1 MSFKEFFRE
10 AIALSTAKKK
20 YTSKQSPH
28 YQTPT
33 EKIKTLFGD
42 KHRLVFPIEITDLDE
57 AKNHQLFEKIRDFLE
72 TKNYSLE
79 SFSDYVK
86 GVTYQNK
93 NGKPD
98 TKNPMKIGRVLEKE
112 EPMGEI
118 EVNQRTVDPTTG
130 EVKREKKIV
139 PGKPLSHEFKMDP
152 TRLQG
157 KNFVVIS
164 RHPYDIAGMSTDR
177 NWTSCMD
184 LGPKIE
190 YKDRKMEYGI
200 HSSYV
205 KEDIAA
211 GSLIAYLVSDKD
223 RTAGGE
229 LAIRRP
235 IGRILMKPF
244 VSEDGKKIAYSVG
257 KIYGAGGE
265 TFKSFVSKW
274 VEDFNGKLEGEYKL
288 HPNLYNDY
296 DVLPGKV
303 NYAEVVMTKINEIFF
318 PDELEIIN
326 FDRNIDFSKAAIEPV
341 KVNGVLSV
349 DDPVAIKFL
358 KKKNVPIYKQ
368 MLEYGKYINSPDFL
382 LRMPGL
388 NSYRNDIK
396 NITGEYPLI
405 NYIPAENPYFTLNFS
420 FPLDFRGKDLNR
432 DVVENEAENLGN
444 LKALVID

>member
-1 MSFKEFFRE
+1 MTFKEFFQE

-28 YQTPT
+28 YQNPS
-33 EKIKTLFGD
+33 EKVKALFGD

-72 TKNYSLE
+72 SKNYSLE

-112 EPMGEI
+112 EPLGEI
-118 EVNQRTVDPTTG
+118 EINQRTVDPSTG

-139 PGKPLSHEFKMDP
+139 PGKPLAHEFKMDP

-190 YKDRKMEYGI
+190 YKDRKEENGL
-200 HSSYV
+200 HSDYV
-205 KEDIAA
+205 KEDIAS

-223 RTAGGE
+223 RTPGGD

-244 VSEDGKKIAYSVG
+244 VSEDGTKIAYSVG

-265 TFKSFVSKW
+265 AFKSFISKW

-296 DVLPGKV
+296 DVLPGKE
-303 NYAEVVMTKINEIFF
+303 NYAEIVMTKINELFF
-318 PDELEIIN
+318 PDELEIIS
-326 FDRNIDFSKAAIEPV
+326 FSRNIDFSKAATEPV
-341 KVNGVLSV
+341 KVNGVFMTY
-349 DDPVAIKFL
+349 DDKAINYLRKL
-358 KKKNVPIYKQ
+358 KVPIYKQ
-368 MLEYGKYINSPDFL
+368 MVEYGRYINSPQYL
-382 LRMPGL
+382 SKMPGL
-388 NSYRNDIK
+388 NSVREELK
-396 NITGEYPLI
+396 TITGETPI
-405 NYIPAENPYFTLNFS
+405 VDFIPPDSFAFRFS
-420 FPLDFRGKDLNR
+420 FPLDFRGKQLTR
-432 DVVENEAENLGN
+432 DVVENEAENLYE
-444 LKALVID
+444 LASLIQE

>member
-1 MSFKEFFRE
+1 MTFKEFFQE

-28 YQTPT
+28 YQNPS
-33 EKIKTLFGD
+33 EKVKALFGD
-42 KHRLVFPIEITDLDE
+42 KHRLVYPIEITDLDE

-72 TKNYSLE
+72 SKDYSLE

-86 GVTYQNK
+86 GFTYRNK

-98 TKNPMKIGRVLEKE
+98 TKNPMKIGGVLEKE

-118 EVNQRTVDPTTG
+118 EINQRTVDPSTG

-139 PGKPLSHEFKMDP
+139 QGKRLAREFQMDP
-152 TRLQG
+152 TRLKG

-190 YKDRKMEYGI
+190 YKGRKEENGL
-200 HSSYV
+200 HSDYV
-205 KEDIAA
+205 KEDIAS

-223 RTAGGE
+223 RTPGGD

-244 VSEDGKKIAYSVG
+244 VSEDGTKIAYSVG

-265 TFKSFVSKW
+265 AFKSFISKW

-296 DVLPGKV
+296 DVLPGKE
-303 NYAEVVMTKINEIFF
+303 NYAEIVMTKINELFF
-318 PDELEIIN
+318 PDELEIIS
-326 FDRNIDFSKAAIEPV
+326 FSRNIDFSKAATEPV
-341 KVNGVLSV
+341 KVNGVFMTRDNKATNYLS
-349 DDPVAIKFL
+349 KF
-358 KKKNVPIYKQ
+358 KVPLYKQ
-368 MLEYGKYINSPDFL
+368 MKEYGKYINSPQYL
-382 LRMPGL
+382 SKMPGL
-388 NSYRNDIK
+388 NSVREELK
-396 NITGEYPLI
+396 AITGETPI
-405 NYIPAENPYFTLNFS
+405 IEFIPPDSFAFHFS
-420 FPLDFRGKDLNR
+420 FPLDFRGKQLTR
-432 DVVENEAENLGN
+432 DVVENEAENLYE
-444 LKALVID
+444 LASLIQE

>member
-1 MSFKEFFRE
+1 MSFKEFFQE

-28 YQTPT
+28 YQNPS
-33 EKIKTLFGD
+33 EKVKVLFGD

-72 TKNYSLE
+72 SKNYSLE

-112 EPMGEI
+112 EPLGEI
-118 EVNQRTVDPTTG
+118 EINQRTVDPSTG

-139 PGKPLSHEFKMDP
+139 PGKPLAHEFKMDP

-190 YKDRKMEYGI
+190 YKGRKEEHGL
-200 HSSYV
+200 HSDYV
-205 KEDIAA
+205 KEDIAS

-223 RTAGGE
+223 RTPGGD

-244 VSEDGKKIAYSVG
+244 VSEDGKSIAYSVG

-265 TFKSFVSKW
+265 AFKSFVTKW
-274 VEDFNGKLEGEYKL
+274 AEDLNGKLEGEYKL

-296 DVLPGKV
+296 DVLPGKI
-303 NYAEVVMTKINEIFF
+303 NYAEIVMTKINELFF
-318 PDELEIIN
+318 PDELEIIS
-326 FDRNIDFSKAAIEPV
+326 FSRNIDFSKAATEPV
-341 KVNGVLSV
+341 KVNGVFMTY
-349 DDPVAIKFL
+349 DDKATNYLRKL
-358 KKKNVPIYKQ
+358 NVPLYKQ
-368 MLEYGKYINSPDFL
+368 MVEYGKYINSPQYL
-382 LRMPGL
+382 SKMPGL
-388 NSYRNDIK
+388 NSVREELTA
-396 NITGEYPLI
+396 ITGETPI
-405 NYIPAENPYFTLNFS
+405 IDFIPPDSFALRFS
-420 FPLDFRGKDLNR
+420 FPLDFRGKELSA
-432 DVVENEAENLGN
+432 DVVENEAEKLDD
-444 LKALVID
+444 LKELVI

>member
-1 MSFKEFFRE
+1 MTFKEFFQE

-28 YQTPT
+28 YQNPS
-33 EKIKTLFGD
+33 EKVKALFGD

-72 TKNYSLE
+72 SKNYSLE

-118 EVNQRTVDPTTG
+118 EINQRTVDPGTG

-139 PGKPLSHEFKMDP
+139 PGKPLAHEFKMDP

-190 YKDRKMEYGI
+190 YKDRKEENGL
-200 HSSYV
+200 HSDYV
-205 KEDIAA
+205 KEDIAS

-223 RTAGGE
+223 RTPGGD

-244 VSEDGKKIAYSVG
+244 VSEDGSKIAYSVG

-265 TFKSFVSKW
+265 AFKSFISKW

-296 DVLPGKV
+296 DVLPGKE
-303 NYAEVVMTKINEIFF
+303 NYAEIVMTKINELFF
-318 PDELEIIN
+318 PDELEIIS
-326 FDRNIDFSKAAIEPV
+326 FSRNIDFSKAATEPV
-341 KVNGVLSV
+341 KVNGVFMTY
-349 DDPVAIKFL
+349 DDKAINYLRKL
-358 KKKNVPIYKQ
+358 KVPIYKQ
-368 MLEYGKYINSPDFL
+368 MVEYGRYINSPQYL
-382 LRMPGL
+382 SKMPGL
-388 NSYRNDIK
+388 NSVREELK
-396 NITGEYPLI
+396 TITGETPI
-405 NYIPAENPYFTLNFS
+405 VDFIPPDSFAFRFS
-420 FPLDFRGKDLNR
+420 FPLDFRGKQLTR
-432 DVVENEAENLGN
+432 DVVENEAENLYE
-444 LKALVID
+444 LAALLND